1 MQVTILWRRVMGERY
16 PLMINTIE
24 RCFSS
29 FFFSFFSFFF
39 LFFLMFS
46 FPSPLL
52 LIDTS
57 KQQNSSQLHLD
68 QINSP
73 HLSKPAIQINGS
85 FLNFFIIIFLQIPT
99 PPNHQVIV
107 IGIVL
112 SEWDIN
118 LTTQAL
124 VWLTSFFCPTSI
136 PFC

>member
-1 MQVTILWRRVMGERY
+1 MGERY

-85 FLNFFIIIFLQIPT
+85 FLNFFYYYFFANTNPTQPPSNCDWHCFIRVGHQFNYTSPCLADIFFLPHFH
-99 PPNHQVIV
+99 P
-107 IGIVL
+107 L
-112 SEWDIN
+112 L
-118 LTTQAL
+118 LTL
-124 VWLTSFFCPTSI
+124 NCGL
-136 PFC
+136 